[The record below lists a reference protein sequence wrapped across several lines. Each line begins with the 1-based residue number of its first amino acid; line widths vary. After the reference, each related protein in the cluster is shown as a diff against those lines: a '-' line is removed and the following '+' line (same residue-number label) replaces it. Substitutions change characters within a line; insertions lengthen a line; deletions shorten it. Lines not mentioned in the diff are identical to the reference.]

1 MTAKSINLWKRWLLF
16 AGLCLSVL
24 ASIVLLMVREMNG
37 NPVFN
42 HVLPYV
48 FFLFCFGLGI
58 YFWLMNQ
65 SKKGEQTFVLFL
77 TVVSP
82 LWLMENA
89 GRTDLER
96 LVCRDLYLVIYLTS
110 LVLSMSVL
118 KKFFSYWGLVWVS
131 ARTEIIIAA
140 CAALTL
146 ICVVAGQR
154 VGLARAWLLAVI
166 FIAALMLFI
175 IICAIRALKHN
186 EDAAYKPM
194 LQALTLG
201 LLVAFMPNLILSVI
215 PSIVRNELVFHTLAG
230 IFLLIWPLFLS
241 YLIISNRFMDAS
253 FVVSHAAYCA
263 LIAAP
268 PSILLGFFFHV
279 MTKWNM
285 VAHDQTNVYRF
296 VIASFVALFAIFY
309 IKQYL
314 DYALRKRLYPK
325 QQDVE
330 TSLNRFLQWMKPNSD
345 LSDVGRIIKREMEAC
360 LPVEK
365 VGLSRIGQE
374 EQSMPLHKGVANQE
388 SEGNLNQSQDEL
400 GNLFMTLDGF
410 RIILSESAHGKIVI
424 DGKWVM
430 PRRRLNP
437 DERVWLATLINYAQM
452 VIENL
457 SNTKEMMEKF
467 EESSSQPASVPLT
480 IKKMMLRIS
489 ERERWKMSRSLH
501 DQNMQDQ
508 LDIARQLDAW
518 GTHAEDPETKALMVK
533 LREQVLDSVYVLRQV
548 INDLHPEF
556 IYRTGLRKA
565 LMELFDKVN
574 LRADFMLQATVDEH
588 LEGFQRE
595 WEIAVYRVIQ
605 ELLNNARKHSRARQV
620 QLSLEK
626 KNGQFTLAY
635 ADDGVGLDVSKIGKS
650 FGTMGFPGMIGRVEG
665 LGGRIN
671 ICSEKGNGVD
681 ITIQWTNNGVYGG

>member
-1 MTAKSINLWKRWLLF
+1 
-16 AGLCLSVL
+16 
-24 ASIVLLMVREMNG
+24 MVRAPNG
-37 NPVFN
+37 DPGFN
-42 HVLPYV
+42 NVLPYV

-65 SKKGEQTFVLFL
+65 SAKGEQMLVFFL
-77 TVVSP
+77 TVLSL
-82 LWLMENA
+82 LWLMGNA

-96 LVCRDLYLVIYLTS
+96 LICRDLYVAIYLTS
-110 LVLSMSVL
+110 LVLSMRVL
-118 KKFFSYWGLVWVS
+118 KNFFSYWGLVWVS
-131 ARTEIIIAA
+131 ARTEIIVAA
-140 CAALTL
+140 CAALIVAL
-146 ICVVAGQR
+146 VVAGQR
-154 VGLARAWLLAVI
+154 VGLAGAWLLAIVS
-166 FIAALMLFI
+166 IAALMLFI
-175 IICAIRALKHN
+175 IICAIRALRRD

-194 LQALTLG
+194 LQVLTFG
-201 LLVAFMPNLILSVI
+201 LLFAFMPNLILSIV
-215 PSIVRNELVFHTLAG
+215 PSIVRNELVFHSLAG
-230 IFLLIWPLFLS
+230 IFLLVWPLFLS

-253 FVVSHAAYCA
+253 FVLTHVAYCA

-268 PSILLGFFFHV
+268 PAILLGVFFHL
-279 MTKWNM
+279 MTKWNV
-285 VAHDQTNVYRF
+285 VAYDRTNVYRF
-296 VIASFVALFAIFY
+296 AIAAFIALFAIFY

-330 TSLNRFLQWMKPNSD
+330 TSLNRFLQWMKPDSD

-360 LPVEK
+360 LPVEQ
-365 VGLSRIGQE
+365 VELSQVGQE
-374 EQSMPLHKGVANQE
+374 ERSKHLLEEKASQE
-388 SEGNLNQSQDEL
+388 SEWDLNQSQDEL
-400 GNLFMTLDGF
+400 GKLVMTLEGF
-410 RIILSESAHGKIVI
+410 RIILSESARGKIVI

-437 DERVWLATLINYAQM
+437 DERIWLATLINYAQM

-467 EESSSQPASVPLT
+467 EETYSQAASVPLT

-489 ERERWKMSRSLH
+489 ERERWKLSRSLH

-518 GTHAEDPETKALMVK
+518 GTNAEDPETKALMVK
-533 LREQVLDSVYVLRQV
+533 FREQVLDGVYVLRQV

-565 LMELFDKVN
+565 LMELFDKSN
-574 LRADFMLQATVDEH
+574 LRADFTLEATVDEH

-605 ELLNNARKHSRARQV
+605 ELLNNARKHSHARQV

-626 KNGQFTLAY
+626 ENDQFTLAY
-635 ADDGVGLDVSKIGKS
+635 ADNGVGLDVSKIGKS

-671 ICSEKGNGVD
+671 ICSEKGNGVE
-681 ITIQWTNNGVYGG
+681 ITIQWTTNGAYGG

>member
-1 MTAKSINLWKRWLLF
+1 MR
-16 AGLCLSVL
+16 
-24 ASIVLLMVREMNG
+24 
-37 NPVFN
+37 
-42 HVLPYV
+42 
-48 FFLFCFGLGI
+48 
-58 YFWLMNQ
+58 
-65 SKKGEQTFVLFL
+65 
-77 TVVSP
+77 
-82 LWLMENA
+82 
-89 GRTDLER
+89 
-96 LVCRDLYLVIYLTS
+96 
-110 LVLSMSVL
+110 VL

-131 ARTEIIIAA
+131 ARIEIIVAA
-140 CAALTL
+140 CAALIVTL
-146 ICVVAGQR
+146 VVAGQR
-154 VGLARAWLLAVI
+154 VGLAGAWLLAIVS
-166 FIAALMLFI
+166 IAALMLFI
-175 IICAIRALKHN
+175 IICAIRALRHY

-194 LQALTLG
+194 LQVLTLG
-201 LLVAFMPNLILSVI
+201 LLFAFMPNLILSVV
-215 PSIVRNELVFHTLAG
+215 PSIVRNELVFYSLAG
-230 IFLLIWPLFLS
+230 IFLLVWPLFLS

-253 FVVSHAAYCA
+253 FVLTHVAYCA

-268 PSILLGFFFHV
+268 PAILLGVFFHL
-279 MTKWNM
+279 MTKWN
-285 VAHDQTNVYRF
+285 VVVYDRTNVYRF
-296 VIASFVALFAIFY
+296 AIAAFIALFAIFY

-330 TSLNRFLQWMKPNSD
+330 TSLNRFLQWMKPDSD
-345 LSDVGRIIKREMEAC
+345 LSDLGRIIKREMEAC
-360 LPVEK
+360 LPVEQ
-365 VGLSRIGQE
+365 VELSQVGQE
-374 EQSMPLHKGVANQE
+374 ERIMPLHEETANQE
-388 SEGNLNQSQDEL
+388 SGWDLNQSQDEL
-400 GNLFMTLDGF
+400 GKLVMTLEGF
-410 RIILSESAHGKIVI
+410 HIILSESAHGKIVI

-437 DERVWLATLINYAQM
+437 DERIWLATLINYAQM

-467 EESSSQPASVPLT
+467 EETYSQAASVPLT

-489 ERERWKMSRSLH
+489 ERERWKLSRSLH

-533 LREQVLDSVYVLRQV
+533 FREQVLDSVYVLRQV

-574 LRADFMLQATVDEH
+574 LRADFTLQATVDEH

-626 KNGQFTLAY
+626 ENDKFTLAY
-635 ADDGVGLDVSKIGKS
+635 ADNGVGLDVSKIGKS

-671 ICSEKGNGVD
+671 ICSEKGNGVE
-681 ITIQWTNNGVYGG
+681 ITIQWTNNGAYGG